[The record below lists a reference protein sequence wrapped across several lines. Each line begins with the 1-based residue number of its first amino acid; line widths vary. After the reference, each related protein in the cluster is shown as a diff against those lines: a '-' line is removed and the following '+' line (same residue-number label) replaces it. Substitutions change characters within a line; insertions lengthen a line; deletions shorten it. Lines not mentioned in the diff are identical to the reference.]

1 MSLQALLDLA
11 EKMRKFNAGEL
22 PEEEMKEIEKR
33 RLQSYE
39 RMKQYDREIE
49 ERIRLKQPTQELL
62 NKLITL

>member
-1 MSLQALLDLA
+1 
-11 EKMRKFNAGEL
+11 MRKFNAGEL
-22 PEEEMKEIEKR
+22 PEEEMKAIEKR

-62 NKLITL
+62 NKMITL